1 MQNANLIEKKEHYKE
16 IKKVLKGYM
25 KIEKV
30 IKFGNTEIQKQKFH
44 QHKEL
49 ISIKNIDIKKIV
61 VSNKV
66 SFGKK
71 GIFHW
76 L

>member
-1 MQNANLIEKKEHYKE
+1 MIEKKEHYKE

-76 L
+76 LSKY